1 MWYNSLLEK
10 DLLPDFLIRYGIR
23 QLVEQRLKDENKG
36 ETELQ
41 HQHFLNLLEELRSS
55 PIAINTAEANEQH
68 YEVPTQFYQYCL
80 GKHLKYSCGY
90 WKEGVT
96 DLDTSEADMLE
107 LTCQRAEL
115 ANGQDVL
122 ELGCGWGLSLIHI

>member
-41 HQHFLNLLEELRSS
+41 HQHLLNLLEELRNS

-80 GKHLKYSCGY
+80 GSISNILVVIGKKGNRFGY
-90 WKEGVT
+90 FR
-96 DLDTSEADMLE
+96 S
-107 LTCQRAEL
+107 
-115 ANGQDVL
+115 
-122 ELGCGWGLSLIHI
+122 